1 MKAIVTCVLAVMI
14 AAPLSFAQRR
24 MGHDPLTP
32 GEVDQLRDTA
42 VEPNQRIKLYVEFAR
57 RRMTSIDQVLAD
69 PKAKDRAGQI
79 HDLLQ
84 DFATLMDEV
93 GDNLDMYNGQ
103 QWDIRKSLKLV
114 IEGDSEFQLK
124 LRQLASSLNDSKAS
138 ADTEQY
144 KFVLQDAQESLNNNA
159 DDARHIMQ
167 EQNQLAKDKKLKK
180 ENGTVGHK
188 VSSTDVPHN

>member
-1 MKAIVTCVLAVMI
+1 MKSIVAVVLAVMI
-14 AAPLSFAQRR
+14 AAPLMGAQRR
-24 MGHDPLTP
+24 LGHDPLTP
-32 GEVDQLRDTA
+32 AEVDQLRDTA

-57 RRMTSIDQVLAD
+57 RRMTSIDQVIAD
-69 PKAKDRAGQI
+69 PKVKDRASQI

-84 DFATLMDEV
+84 DFATLMDEI

-124 LRQLASSLNDSKAS
+124 VRKLTES
-138 ADTEQY
+138 ARDPNLSTEAEQY

-167 EQNQLAKDKKLKK
+167 EQNELAKNKKLKK
-180 ENGTVGHK
+180 EEQPVGHK
-188 VSSTDVPHN
+188 VNPTDVPHN